1 MKMHPMNPEDF
12 GTLLFVALLWC
23 PCWLNMGAA
32 WALSSPSLTKTSSS
46 SKHHA
51 GLFYDRPVKESPSC
65 LKTFERLKQRRRR
78 VYYLLG
84 LRIEAS

>member
-1 MKMHPMNPEDF
+1 
-12 GTLLFVALLWC
+12 
-23 PCWLNMGAA
+23 MGAA
-32 WALSSPSLTKTSSS
+32 WALSSPSLTKTSYLLNIMQ
-46 SKHHA
+46 
-51 GLFYDRPVKESPSC
+51 GFFYDRPVKESPSC